1 MTARQGATPP
11 RSDVLII
18 GSGMGGAAV
27 AKTLAEVGITV
38 VCLEQGPWVGPADY
52 PHSARDWEIQRTSG
66 RWSTNPNVRRLPQD
80 YPVTGDSVQPLM
92 YNAVGG
98 STIHYT
104 GCWPRFRPSDF
115 RKGIEHGL
123 APDWPLTYEDL
134 ALFYEIND
142 REMGIAGIA
151 GDPAYPPREARQTRP
166 VPPGKT
172 SRMAA
177 RGFERLRWHWWPF
190 DTAIITEDYD
200 GRQACNNCGNC
211 QSGCPRKSIAS
222 TDVTYWPKAIR
233 HGADLRANCR
243 VEEITV
249 DVRGRAT
256 GATYI
261 DRATHTRYHQAADVV
276 VVACNGIGTPRLL
289 LNSQSALFAHGL
301 ANSSGQVGRNLMHH
315 GLAIVELWVDELLD
329 SHKGVICAPSYTAE
343 FAETDP
349 GRGCVNG
356 LTLLINR
363 SNGAGYQAMGS
374 HSAHV
379 APWGAGHHRWFKD
392 HFDHVIS
399 VVVQTEDLP
408 SPNNR
413 VTLDPHVTDDD
424 GIPAPHVEYTL
435 QPNDRTLIDFGIAR
449 ALDLGAAINAF
460 DTSVQ
465 TFKTP
470 LRSYRPPAWHLMGT
484 CRMGSDPETSV
495 TNKWHQAWDVPN
507 LYICDGSSL
516 VTGGAVNPT
525 STIGALAV
533 RCGYHLRDNF
543 ATLRAATKTLAE

>member
-1 MTARQGATPP
+1 
-11 RSDVLII
+11 
-18 GSGMGGAAV
+18 
-27 AKTLAEVGITV
+27 
-38 VCLEQGPWVGPADY
+38 
-52 PHSARDWEIQRTSG
+52 
-66 RWSTNPNVRRLPQD
+66 
-80 YPVTGDSVQPLM
+80 
-92 YNAVGG
+92 
-98 STIHYT
+98 
-104 GCWPRFRPSDF
+104 
-115 RKGIEHGL
+115 
-123 APDWPLTYEDL
+123 
-134 ALFYEIND
+134 
-142 REMGIAGIA
+142 
-151 GDPAYPPREARQTRP
+151 
-166 VPPGKT
+166 
-172 SRMAA
+172 
-177 RGFERLRWHWWPF
+177 
-190 DTAIITEDYD
+190 
-200 GRQACNNCGNC
+200 
-211 QSGCPRKSIAS
+211 
-222 TDVTYWPKAIR
+222 
-233 HGADLRANCR
+233 
-243 VEEITV
+243 
-249 DVRGRAT
+249 
-256 GATYI
+256 
-261 DRATHTRYHQAADVV
+261 
-276 VVACNGIGTPRLL
+276 
-289 LNSQSALFAHGL
+289 
-301 ANSSGQVGRNLMHH
+301 
-315 GLAIVELWVDELLD
+315 
-329 SHKGVICAPSYTAE
+329 
-343 FAETDP
+343 
-349 GRGCVNG
+349 
-356 LTLLINR
+356 LLINR

-413 VTLDPHVTDDD
+413 VTLDPDVTDDD
-424 GIPAPHVEYTL
+424 GIPAPHVAYTL
-435 QPNDRTLIDFGIAR
+435 HPNDRTLIDSGIAR